1 MTYILVDKYKK
12 QNASTS
18 LFSFL
23 SKLFNHPI
31 TTYDLDT
38 NPDIHLLDP
47 KDENSIGIE
56 EIKNL
61 QLEMR
66 YKPFQ
71 EKFQIGIIVD
81 AEKLT
86 MQSQNALLKFLE
98 DSTEE
103 SIYVLYVD
111 NEKNLLPTILSRG
124 RITYLQSETV
134 SSPMPEFEI
143 LNMNIAQKFELVG
156 MYYQSKDSAI
166 DLINSLDQYFKEKLE
181 VEIKNG
187 NIDGSK
193 RVAKSLQILDE
204 SRKKVYVNC
213 NRRLIL
219 EDMMLR
225 I

>member
-12 QNASTS
+12 QNASVS

-23 SKLFNHPI
+23 STLFEHSI
-31 TTYDLDT
+31 TEYDLNT
-38 NPDIHLLDP
+38 NPDIHLLDSVD
-47 KDENSIGIE
+47 KNTIGIE
-56 EIKNL
+56 EIKSF

-134 SSPMPEFEI
+134 NSPMPEFEI

-187 NIDGSK
+187 NIDESK
-193 RVAKSLQILDE
+193 RIAKSLQILDE
-204 SRKKVYVNC
+204 SRKKISANC
-213 NRRLIL
+213 NRRLVL
-219 EDMMLR
+219 EDLVLR